1 MIGEISCAINRVE
14 EQIEQLFDEK
24 EEFIMANEDVLPRTM
39 YLKKLAEI
47 DSRIDELKKTLVS
60 LNEEKQEI
68 LDMELLP
75 KKLRKKYK
83 EEKYGILDVRVRL
96 REGEQLNI
104 EMQSIAYDYWQER
117 SLFYLGKMY
126 VDQIHEGEDYD
137 KLKKCIHVGI
147 LDFTLFEHE
156 RYYSCFHIWED
167 TIRDMY
173 SDKFEIHVLE
183 LPKLAKYEYPQ
194 TELLRWAQF
203 FGARSREEIEV
214 LAEKDEYIH
223 KAYDKLEEI
232 SADEEKR
239 LEYEERQKAIRDH
252 RHMLASGR
260 REGLREGLREGKHE
274 HAVEMARKM
283 LEDKLPIEKI
293 AEYSGLSP
301 EDVHRLEEQ

>member
-1 MIGEISCAINRVE
+1 MMEKQLYNR
-14 EQIEQLFDEK
+14 QYF
-24 EEFIMANEDVLPRTM
+24 FIMKISKKNIM
-39 YLKKLAEI
+39 YDCVFHTVER
-47 DSRIDELKKTLVS
+47 SSYMCKKTKEQKFIMLPSVDFCFQE
-60 LNEEKQEI
+60 LMEDEEVRRGFIGAFLRIPPEEI

-223 KAYDKLEEI
+223 EDHEIDGWMFMDKREFEE
-232 SADEEKR
+232 A
-239 LEYEERQKAIRDH
+239 
-252 RHMLASGR
+252 
-260 REGLREGLREGKHE
+260 
-274 HAVEMARKM
+274 
-283 LEDKLPIEKI
+283 
-293 AEYSGLSP
+293 
-301 EDVHRLEEQ
+301 